1 MTLSKGAKEILLAVA
16 TASIVLVVLDFTHWV
31 PLRSLET
38 ASLDLRFRT
47 RGVASPGKEATVVLV
62 DDRTV
67 DKFGGWPLSHRLFA
81 RAVTML
87 HDAGA
92 RVIVFDLLFAQPER
106 SLSPTQRTAV
116 ADAAAAL
123 PADNASLK
131 GTLQALATDDP
142 DTEFA
147 EAIRSAGNVYLP
159 MAFYFTGTA
168 EQAPEFVS
176 DAGYQRFAKT
186 TEQPV
191 FPLRPISVLAPLR
204 PWAEAAAGL
213 GHVNLAYDE
222 DAVPRYDYTALP
234 FQGDFI
240 PSLPVRIVAAYLR
253 VPWSQVALGLGEGVD
268 IGALHVPTD
277 RAMRLLVNYR
287 GPPQTFPTYSF
298 LDLLDGKIPANALAG
313 RIVLIG
319 GSFLGNPDSQ
329 PSPFSSTPLPGT
341 ERLATIVETM
351 LHRRFIAESPGLWPI
366 AVIVL
371 VLLLAMLN
379 GAMAAYLPMRLAA
392 GLGVVLVAGWWL
404 GTQLAFDSNLWLPV
418 VTPLIA
424 LAASASVA
432 LLYRYQ
438 ILDADSRTVKT
449 AFQHYLSPDM
459 VESLAQDPAGLQLGG
474 QTRSLTVLFSDIRG
488 FTSIAE
494 SFKTNPQ
501 GLTQLINNSFLS
513 PMTDLIMD
521 RRGTIDK
528 YMGDCVMAF
537 WNAPLDNPAHAD
549 DACSSAHAMIR
560 ELERLNR
567 EIREASGG
575 AVPEIKIGIG
585 VNTGDCVV
593 GNMGSN
599 RRFAY
604 TAVGDAVNLASR
616 LEGQTKTY
624 FADIIIGN
632 ETRRAVHDWA
642 ILELDY
648 IAVKGK
654 VEAESIYTLLGDRTL
669 AQTAAFGRL
678 AAQHEALL
686 RSYRNQDWDAA
697 VAVLARCRRSA
708 AELPGTDLRALYDLY
723 ESRISYFR
731 QHPPGPSWDAVFV
744 AESK

>member
-1 MTLSKGAKEILLAVA
+1 MTLSKGGREILVAIA
-16 TASIVLVVLDFTHWV
+16 TAAVLLALLDFTGWL

-38 ASLDLRFRT
+38 ASLDLRFRI
-47 RGVASPGKEATVVLV
+47 RGVAPAGNEATVVLI

-67 DKFGGWPLSHRLFA
+67 EKFDGWPLSHRLFA

-92 RVIVFDLLFAQPER
+92 KVIVFDLLLAQPER
-106 SLSPTQRTAV
+106 ALSPTLRAAV
-116 ADAAAAL
+116 DDASAAL
-123 PADNASLK
+123 PDNREKLK
-131 GTLQALATDDP
+131 ETLHALAADDP
-142 DTEFA
+142 DAEFA

-159 MAFYFTGTA
+159 MAFYFTGNA
-168 EQAPEFVS
+168 EQAPQFVS
-176 DAGYQRFAKT
+176 DAGYQRFART
-186 TEQPV
+186 TERPV
-191 FPLRPISVLAPLR
+191 FPLKPVSVLAPLKL
-204 PWAEAAAGL
+204 WAEGAAGL

-222 DAVPRYDYTALP
+222 DAVPRDDYVAFP

-240 PSLPVRIVAAYLR
+240 PSLPIRIVAAYLG

-268 IGALHVPTD
+268 IGSLHVPTD
-277 RAMRLLVNYR
+277 RSMRLLINYR
-287 GPPQTFPTYSF
+287 GPPRTFATYSF
-298 LDLLDGKIPANALAG
+298 LDLLDGKIPDNALAG

-319 GSFLGNPDSQ
+319 GSFLGIPDSQ

-341 ERLATIVETM
+341 ERLATIVDTM
-351 LHRRFIAESPGLWPI
+351 LHWHFIAESPGLWPI
-366 AVIVL
+366 GVIVL
-371 VLLLAMLN
+371 VLILAGLN
-379 GAMAAYLPMRLAA
+379 GAMAAYLPMGLATALGLALIA
-392 GLGVVLVAGWWL
+392 GWCLGV
-404 GTQLAFDSNLWLPV
+404 QLAFVSGLWLPV
-418 VTPLIA
+418 VNPLIA
-424 LAASASVA
+424 LVASAGVA
-432 LLYRYQ
+432 LLYRYK
-438 ILDADSRTVKT
+438 ILDADSRMVKA
-449 AFQHYLSPDM
+449 AFRHYLSPDM
-459 VESLAQDPAGLQLGG
+459 VESLARHPGELHLGG

-537 WNAPLDNPAHAD
+537 WNAPLDNPAHAN
-549 DACSSAHAMIR
+549 DACASALAMLR

-567 EIREASGG
+567 DIREASGG
-575 AVPEIKIGIG
+575 TVPEIKIGIG
-585 VNTGDCVV
+585 INTGDCVV

-604 TAVGDAVNLASR
+604 TAIGDAVNLASR

-624 FADIIIGN
+624 HADIIIGD
-632 ETRRAVHDWA
+632 ETRKALSDWA
-642 ILELDY
+642 VLELDY
-648 IAVKGK
+648 ISVKGK
-654 VEAESIYTLLGDRTL
+654 IEAERIYALLGDQVL
-669 AQTAAFGRL
+669 AQTPEFRRL

-686 RSYRNQDWDAA
+686 RSYRDRDWDSAA
-697 VAVLARCRRSA
+697 AVLARCRRSGA
-708 AELPGTDLRALYDLY
+708 NLPDTNLQALYDLY

-731 QHPPGPSWDAVFV
+731 ERPPGPSWDAVFV